1 MWVRFPREVF
11 ENLKNF
17 YYNIFMKMKEMIL
30 KTLEEH
36 EALVRKIYPDA
47 TVLGTFLYGSQN
59 YKIDT
64 PESDIDTITILVPSF
79 SDLIFKEPI
88 SKQLI
93 MPAGT
98 HEHCVVKDIRKIIEQ
113 WKKQSLNF
121 LEILF
126 TDYYIINPIFQEEW
140 NEILKEREFIARMD
154 LDKAIK
160 AIYGQAKN
168 TYLQNKADKKK
179 QANALRMFFFLQD
192 LVSWKPYK
200 DCMTSHHELVYKV
213 KTGECENPY
222 KEDFI
227 YQLNMF
233 TDKYTGSGFLFLPDR
248 ETMNFLDTMLYEI
261 IKKNALPEL
270 NKEV

>member
-11 ENLKNF
+11 EKLKNF
-17 YYNIFMKMKEMIL
+17 YYNIFMKTKEKIL
-30 KTLEEH
+30 KTLKEH

-47 TVLGTFLYGSQN
+47 TILGTFLYGSQN

-64 PESDIDTITILVPSF
+64 PESDVDTITIVVPSF

-98 HEHCVVKDIRKIIEQ
+98 YEHCVVKDIRKIIEQ

-126 TDYYIINPIFQEEW
+126 TDYYIINPTFQEDWDEFLD
-140 NEILKEREFIARMD
+140 EKEFIARMD

-160 AIYGQAKN
+160 SISAQAIN
-168 TYLQNKADKKK
+168 TYLKNKTDKKY
-179 QANALRMFFFLQD
+179 QANALRLFFFLQD
-192 LVSWKPYK
+192 LILWKPYK
-200 DCMTSHHELVYKV
+200 ECLTSHHDLVYKV
-213 KTGECENPY
+213 KTGECESPY
-222 KEDFI
+222 KGDFV

-233 TDKYTGSGFLFLPDR
+233 IDKHTGSGFLPDR
-248 ETMNFLDTMLYEI
+248 ETMNFLDSVLYEI
-261 IKKNALPEL
+261 IRKNALPEL
-270 NKEV
+270 NGEV

>member
-1 MWVRFPREVF
+1 
-11 ENLKNF
+11 
-17 YYNIFMKMKEMIL
+17 MKTKEMIL
-30 KTLEEH
+30 KTLKEH
-36 EALVRKIYPDA
+36 EALVKKRYPN
-47 TVLGTFLYGSQN
+47 TTILGTFLYGSQN

-79 SDLIFKEPI
+79 QDLVFGECI
-88 SKQLI
+88 SKELI
-93 MPAGT
+93 MPIGK
-98 HEHCVVKDIRKIIEQ
+98 HEHCIAKDIREIVKQ

-126 TDYYIINPIFQEEW
+126 TDYYILNPTFQKEW
-140 NEILKEREFIARMD
+140 DEILKEREFIARMD
-154 LDKAIK
+154 LNKAIK
-160 AIYGQAKN
+160 AIYGQAKH
-168 TYLQNKADKKK
+168 TYLQDKTDKKK

-192 LVSWKPYK
+192 LIFWKPYK

-213 KTGECENPY
+213 KTGECESPY

-233 TDKYTGSGFLFLPDR
+233 IDKHTGTGFLPDR

-261 IKKNALPEL
+261 IRKNV
-270 NKEV
+270 KI

>member
-17 YYNIFMKMKEMIL
+17 YYNIFMKTKEKIL
-30 KTLEEH
+30 KTLKEH
-36 EALVRKIYPDA
+36 EALVRKIYPNV
-47 TVLGTFLYGSQN
+47 TILGTFLYGSQN

-79 SDLIFKEPI
+79 QDLVFGECI
-88 SKQLI
+88 SKEFI
-93 MPAGT
+93 MPT
-98 HEHCVVKDIRKIIEQ
+98 HEHCVVKDIREIVKQ

-126 TDYYIINPIFQEEW
+126 TDYYIINSTFQKEW
-140 NEILKEREFIARMD
+140 DEILKEKEFIARMD
-154 LDKAIK
+154 LNKAIK
-160 AIYGQAKN
+160 SISAQAIN
-168 TYLQNKADKKK
+168 TYLKNKTDKKY
-179 QANALRMFFFLQD
+179 QANALRLFFFLQD
-192 LVSWKPYK
+192 LILWKSYK

-227 YQLNMF
+227 HQLDTFMN
-233 TDKYTGSGFLFLPDR
+233 KYAETRFLIDH

-261 IKKNALPEL
+261 IKKNTLP
-270 NKEV
+270 